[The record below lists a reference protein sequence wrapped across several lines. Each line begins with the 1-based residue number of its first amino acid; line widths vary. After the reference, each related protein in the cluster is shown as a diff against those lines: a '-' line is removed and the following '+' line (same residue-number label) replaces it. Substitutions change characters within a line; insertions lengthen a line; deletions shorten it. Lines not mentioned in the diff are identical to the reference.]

1 MDDEKDLISIDLT
14 NHSSGSSDIGYD
26 STYDVSYTMGGIDT
40 ITLTGTG
47 YASTT
52 APIYT
57 SSVVGGSGA
66 YTISTNS
73 GTNGTYLHS
82 SNTWGGISSINSNT
96 SGISVKGDAD
106 FDGDVKLK
114 GKSLCDWMATMEKRL
129 AILVPDPKK
138 LEKFEALQ
146 KAYNH
151 YKMLEALCEIED
163 DQSEN

>member
-1 MDDEKDLISIDLT
+1 MDDEKDLISIDLGDYT
-14 NHSSGSSDIGYD
+14 STGYD
-26 STYDVSYTMGGIDT
+26 STYDVTSTMSGIDT

-52 APIYT
+52 VPMYASTI
-57 SSVVGGSGA
+57 VGGGGGGP
-66 YTISTNS
+66 YTISTSS
-73 GTNGTYLHS
+73 GTNGTYLYS
-82 SNTWGGISSINSNT
+82 NNTWHTPSITSTSGT

-163 DQSEN
+163 EQSEK